1 MPVELHAL
9 QLANQVAQ
17 SVVLTGQL
25 IAFFDEP
32 RLLGPFGVALGLRYQ
47 HQRAQRYGVVGK
59 DLWAHDRDYRI
70 TPIPCISS
78 TYR

>member
-1 MPVELHAL
+1 MHAL
-9 QLANQVAQ
+9 QLANQLAQ
-17 SVVLTGQL
+17 SVVLTSQL

-32 RLLGPFGVALGLRYQ
+32 RLLAQFGVPFGLRCQ
-47 HQRAQRYGVVGK
+47 HQRAQRCDVVGK
-59 DLWAHDRDYRI
+59 DRAHDRDYRI

>member
-1 MPVELHAL
+1 MHVIGEDRSQRLD
-9 QLANQVAQ
+9 
-17 SVVLTGQL
+17 VVLTSQL

-32 RLLGPFGVALGLRYQ
+32 RLLGPFGVALGLPCQ
-47 HQRAQRYGVVGK
+47 HQRAQRCDVVGK

-70 TPIPCISS
+70 TPVPYMSS